1 MQVIHGSFSDE
12 SGTHC
17 CPHCF
22 DTEESRKEGGKH
34 IFNSEII

>member
-12 SGTHC
+12 SGAHC

-22 DTEESRKEGGKH
+22 DTEESKKEGGKH
-34 IFNSEII
+34 IFNLEII